1 MSNNALSNAYAELDE
16 LRKAYHVLQAENAE
30 LKNENL
36 RLRPDASVYWADGED
51 SYESALKGR

>member
-36 RLRPDASVYWADGED
+36 RLRPDATELKSQV
-51 SYESALKGR
+51 SALKGR